1 MCSWIL
7 RTFYSRTPLLMLTL
21 WKSLVQPILDYCSQL
36 WCPTT
41 PGLIKQIEEI
51 QRSFSRKI
59 KASRS
64 GYWERLKSFHL
75 YSQERR
81 RERYRILYLWKV
93 AEKIVPPISSD
104 SNIVKEH
111 PRNGRT
117 FNVPLT
123 NNSLPA
129 HTKRARDSSL
139 VVHGSKLF
147 NVLPKCV
154 RNITNCSVLEFKRKL
169 DDYISR
175 IPDHPSVSG
184 STNVNSNSL
193 VAAVP
198 HYERE
203 ELLLV

>member
-1 MCSWIL
+1 M
-7 RTFYSRTPLLMLTL
+7 
-21 WKSLVQPILDYCSQL
+21 VQPILDCCSQL

-64 GYWERLKSFHL
+64 GYWERLKSFQL

-104 SNIVKEH
+104 SHIVKEH

-169 DDYISR
+169 DEYISR

-184 STNVNSNSL
+184 STNVTSNSL